1 MPAITYTLTSSF
13 FTCWLCQA
21 EFDLNDEVVLHAA
34 CKANSHAECLDW
46 WADQSQQN
54 QNQDIQCQCREVIG
68 VADVDV
74 PGEPTPERQMDRDD
88 AATREQDE
96 QELAVVEVVDLA
108 FEDDRPP
115 TSPPSTDAGVCRM
128 AQEVP
133 ENLEAANLT
142 QEAMPTEPATSREV
156 AMSLSPPNLLVQDQP
171 GQLRLLDLKD
181 EVETDP
187 RATPATQ
194 SFSDTG
200 PALQS
205 RHQPSGSLP
214 AQRNS
219 RKSRARIAKPVA
231 SSSLG
236 SEARYPFPLHVEQSR
251 HRNVVAS
258 HSSGQADPDQGRIA
272 HALGG
277 PCSTSYQEPV
287 LLAGWGFFAAR
298 HLGRD
303 SPHGVFRALSFEGS
317 AVAPPNTRIVEIR
330 GRGGQIGDRPAK
342 VRLSAFWSECGTDLI
357 QEFINFHSVLVASGA
372 SCCVL
377 SGPMRCRNL
386 KQLWKLMSTL
396 DILGEV
402 ACKVLD
408 SVLDKLR
415 NRNWTRNGGAG

>member
-181 EVETDP
+181 ERYRAAINPVEASRRNGIVANLGRESRDP
-187 RATPATQ
+187 WRV
-194 SFSDTG
+194 
-200 PALQS
+200 AL
-205 RHQPSGSLP
+205 L
-214 AQRNS
+214 
-219 RKSRARIAKPVA
+219 
-231 SSSLG
+231 
-236 SEARYPFPLHVEQSR
+236 EARRGTLPLCTW
-251 HRNVVAS
+251 N
-258 HSSGQADPDQGRIA
+258 
-272 HALGG
+272 
-277 PCSTSYQEPV
+277 
-287 LLAGWGFFAAR
+287 
-298 HLGRD
+298 
-303 SPHGVFRALSFEGS
+303 
-317 AVAPPNTRIVEIR
+317 N
-330 GRGGQIGDRPAK
+330 
-342 VRLSAFWSECGTDLI
+342 
-357 QEFINFHSVLVASGA
+357 LVIE
-372 SCCVL
+372 
-377 SGPMRCRNL
+377 
-386 KQLWKLMSTL
+386 T
-396 DILGEV
+396 
-402 ACKVLD
+402 
-408 SVLDKLR
+408 
-415 NRNWTRNGGAG
+415 